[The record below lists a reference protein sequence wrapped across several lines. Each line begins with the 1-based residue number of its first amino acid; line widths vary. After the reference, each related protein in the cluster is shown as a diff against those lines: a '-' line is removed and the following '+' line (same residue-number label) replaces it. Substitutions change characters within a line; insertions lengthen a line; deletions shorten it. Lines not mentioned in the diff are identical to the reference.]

1 MATVTATRAATE
13 TAAARP
19 KKAKP
24 PKAPFRDRWL
34 DKKGWSRRAPLL
46 PAFIFVFLL
55 TQVPFLITLVIS
67 VLNWKATR
75 PDLFGFAGLAN
86 FVTVFTDPSIR
97 SQLFFTVVLTV
108 TVVLVSLLL
117 GLGIALLLNRSFF
130 GRGAVRTMMIAPFLI
145 VPVAAAQLFRYL
157 MFDVNSGLFNG
168 LLALVDGPRVDWLT
182 RFPRMVVEFELIW
195 QWTPFMTLI
204 LLAGLQSRPGDIMEA
219 ASVDGASGWQTFR
232 HITLPHMRRYLELAG
247 LLGSV
252 YIIQQFDA
260 IYVFGGIGLGAANL
274 PYGVFNTL
282 QNAND
287 YGLASAQ
294 GVIVVIGSI
303 ILATLVLRN
312 LSSLFE
318 DEKR

>member
-1 MATVTATRAATE
+1 MASVTATPVVSDTPS
-13 TAAARP
+13 ARP
-19 KKAKP
+19 KNAKP

-46 PAFIFVFLL
+46 PAFVFVFLL
-55 TQVPFLITLVIS
+55 TQLPFLTTVVIS
-67 VLNWKATR
+67 LLNWKATR
-75 PDLFGFAGLAN
+75 PDLFGFAGFAN

-97 SQLFFTVVLTV
+97 SQLVFTLVLTV

-168 LLALVDGPRVDWLT
+168 LLALVNGPQVDWLT
-182 RFPRMVVEFELIW
+182 QFPRLAVEFELIW

-219 ASVDGASGWQTFR
+219 ASVDGATGWQTFR

-247 LLGSV
+247 LLGAV
-252 YIIQQFDA
+252 YIIQQFDT

-274 PYGVFNTL
+274 PYGVYNTL

-318 DEKR
+318 EETR

>member
-1 MATVTATRAATE
+1 MASVTATPVVADTQS
-13 TAAARP
+13 ARP
-19 KKAKP
+19 HEAKP

-34 DKKGWSRRAPLL
+34 DKKRWSKRSPLL

-55 TQVPFLITLVIS
+55 TQLPFLVTIVIS
-67 VLNWKATR
+67 LLNWKATR
-75 PDLFGFAGLAN
+75 PDLFGFAGAAN

-97 SQLFFTVVLTV
+97 SQLVFTLVLTA

-168 LLALVDGPRVDWLT
+168 LLTLVNGPQVDWLT
-182 RFPRMVVEFELIW
+182 KFPRLAVEFELIW

-219 ASVDGASGWQTFR
+219 ASVDGASGVQTFR
-232 HITLPHMRRYLELAG
+232 WITLPHMRRYLELAG
-247 LLGSV
+247 LLGAV
-252 YIIQQFDA
+252 YIIQQFDT

-294 GVIVVIGSI
+294 GVVVVIGSI

-318 DEKR
+318 EEKR

>member
-1 MATVTATRAATE
+1 MASATATPVAPDT
-13 TAAARP
+13 TVSRP
-19 KKAKP
+19 KKSKTP
-24 PKAPFRDRWL
+24 TPPFRDRWL
-34 DKKGWSRRAPLL
+34 DKKGWSKRAPLL
-46 PAFIFVFLL
+46 PAFIFVFFL
-55 TQVPFLITLVIS
+55 TQLPFLITLVIS
-67 VLNWKATR
+67 LLNWKATR

-86 FVTVFTDPSIR
+86 FITVFTDPSIR
-97 SQLFFTVVLTV
+97 SQLFFTVVLTL

-168 LLALVDGPRVDWLT
+168 LLTLVNGPQIDWLT
-182 RFPRMVVEFELIW
+182 QFPRLAVEFELIW

-219 ASVDGASGWQTFR
+219 ASVDGASGVQTFR
-232 HITLPHMRRYLELAG
+232 YITLPHMRRYIELAG

-252 YIIQQFDA
+252 YIIQQFDT
-260 IYVFGGIGLGAANL
+260 IFVFGGIGLGAANL
-274 PYGVFNTL
+274 PFGVFNTL

-294 GVIVVIGSI
+294 GVVVVIGSI
-303 ILATLVLRN
+303 ILATFVLRN

-318 DEKR
+318 EEKR

>member
-1 MATVTATRAATE
+1 MATATATPVATK
-13 TAAARP
+13 TPSTRR

-24 PKAPFRDRWL
+24 PQAPFRDRWL
-34 DKKGWSRRAPLL
+34 DKKGWSKRAPLL
-46 PAFIFVFLL
+46 PAFIFVFFL
-55 TQVPFLITLVIS
+55 TQLPFLFTLVIS
-67 VLNWKATR
+67 LLNWKATR
-75 PDLFGFAGLAN
+75 PDLFGFAWFAN

-97 SQLFFTVVLTV
+97 SQLGFTIVLTLTVVLI
-108 TVVLVSLLL
+108 SLLF

-168 LLALVDGPRVDWLT
+168 LLTLVNGPQIDWLT
-182 RFPRMVVEFELIW
+182 RFPRLAVEFELIW
-195 QWTPFMTLI
+195 QWTPFMCLI

-219 ASVDGASGWQTFR
+219 AQVDGATGFQTFTQ
-232 HITLPHMRRYLELAG
+232 ITLPHMRRYLELAG
-247 LLGSV
+247 LLGAV
-252 YIIQQFDA
+252 YIIQQFDT

-318 DEKR
+318 EETR

>member
-1 MATVTATRAATE
+1 MASVTAAPRAGTNPVPK
-13 TAAARP
+13 P
-19 KKAKP
+19 KKGP
-24 PKAPFRDRWL
+24 VPKAPLRDRLL
-34 DKKGWSRRAPLL
+34 DKKAWSRRAPLL
-46 PAFIFVFLL
+46 PAYIFVFAL
-55 TQVPFLITLVIS
+55 TQLPFLFTIVIS
-67 VLNWKATR
+67 LLNWKATR
-75 PDLFGFAGLAN
+75 PDLFGFTWFSN
-86 FVTVFTDPSIR
+86 FVTVFTDPAIR
-97 SQLFFTVVLTV
+97 SQLGFTVVLTA

-168 LLALVDGPRVDWLT
+168 LLTLVNGPQIDWLT
-182 RFPRMVVEFELIW
+182 QFPRLAVEFELIW

-232 HITLPHMRRYLELAG
+232 YITLPHMRRYLELAG
-247 LLGSV
+247 LLGAV
-252 YIIQQFDA
+252 YIIQQFDT
-260 IYVFGGIGLGAANL
+260 IFVFGGIGLGAANL
-274 PYGVFNTL
+274 PFGVFNTL

-303 ILATLVLRN
+303 ILATFVLRN

-318 DEKR
+318 EENR

>member
-1 MATVTATRAATE
+1 MASVTTAPLTEPRTAT
-13 TAAARP
+13 P
-19 KKAKP
+19 KKRTKVP
-24 PKAPFRDRWL
+24 QRPFRDRWL
-34 DKKGWSRRAPLL
+34 DKKGWSKRAPLL

-55 TQVPFLITLVIS
+55 TQLPFLITIVIS
-67 VLNWKATR
+67 LLNWKVTR
-75 PDLFGFAGLAN
+75 PDLFGFAWFSN
-86 FVTVFTDPSIR
+86 FVTVFTDPAIR
-97 SQLFFTVVLTV
+97 SQLFFTVVLTL

-117 GLGIALLLNRSFF
+117 GLGISLLLNRDFF

-168 LLALVDGPRVDWLT
+168 LLTLVNGPQIDWLT
-182 RFPRMVVEFELIW
+182 RFPRMAVEFELIW

-204 LLAGLQSRPGDIMEA
+204 LLAGLQSRPGDIIEA

-232 HITLPHMRRYLELAG
+232 WITLPHMRRYLELAG
-247 LLGSV
+247 LLGAV
-252 YIIQQFDA
+252 YIIQQFDT

-318 DEKR
+318 EETR

>member
-1 MATVTATRAATE
+1 MATATATP
-13 TAAARP
+13 AAAPARSK

-34 DKKGWSRRAPLL
+34 DKKGWSKRAPLL
-46 PAFIFVFLL
+46 PAFIFVFFL
-55 TQVPFLITLVIS
+55 TQLPFLFTLVIS
-67 VLNWKATR
+67 LLNWKATR
-75 PDLFGFAGLAN
+75 PDLFGFAGFGN
-86 FVTVFTDPSIR
+86 FVTVFTDPGIR

-108 TVVLVSLLL
+108 TVVGVSLLL
-117 GLGIALLLNRSFF
+117 GLGIALLLNRDFF

-157 MFDVNSGLFNG
+157 MFDVNSGLYNG
-168 LLALVDGPRVDWLT
+168 LLAVVGGPRIDWLT
-182 RFPRMVVEFELIW
+182 QFPRLAVEFELIW

-219 ASVDGASGWQTFR
+219 AQVDGASGFQTFSQ
-232 HITLPHMRRYLELAG
+232 ITLPHMRRYLELAG
-247 LLGSV
+247 LLGAV
-252 YIIQQFDA
+252 YIIQQFDT

-274 PYGVFNTL
+274 PFGVFNTL

-294 GVIVVIGSI
+294 GVLVVIGSI
-303 ILATLVLRN
+303 FLATMVLRN

-318 DEKR
+318 EENR